1 MSRVVAAGRAAMVGL
16 LASGSFSGCTTV
28 APLPSAP
35 TACLDIVRDGAGAVA
50 GFAVSSMRISRGY
63 QLIANDPVLASI
75 RADATVYVRYIDSAW
90 TGVTELPK
98 PLAVHGAANRA
109 RDRRP
114 NEDRRDRRP

>member
-1 MSRVVAAGRAAMVGL
+1 MVGL
-16 LASGSFSGCTTV
+16 LASGSFSGCTTA

-35 TACLDIVRDGAGAVA
+35 TACLDIVRDGAGTVA
-50 GFAVSSMRISRGY
+50 GF
-63 QLIANDPVLASI
+63 IANDPVLASI